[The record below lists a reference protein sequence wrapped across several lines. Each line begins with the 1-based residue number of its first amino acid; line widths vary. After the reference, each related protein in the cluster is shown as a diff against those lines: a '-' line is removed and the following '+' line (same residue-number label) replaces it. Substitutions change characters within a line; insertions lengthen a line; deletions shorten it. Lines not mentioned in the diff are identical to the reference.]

1 MPIDRD
7 LVKLRINDVYESISE
22 PNRLTSKRFNEM
34 SIDEKYSMRYNVIV
48 LVEALASLCLHI
60 ALEHYGLRPE
70 SYAECF
76 RGVLERLGV
85 RCCRDL
91 EALARLRN
99 LLVHRYWAVKD
110 EIVYNSVK
118 KNFRCVEEFIERVR
132 ELVLR

>member
-1 MPIDRD
+1 MPVDRD

-22 PNRLTSKRFNEM
+22 LNRLTSRRFDEM
-34 SIDEKYSMRYNVIV
+34 NIDEKYSMRYNVIV

-76 RGVLERLGV
+76 RGVSERLGV

>member
-60 ALEHYGLRPE
+60 ALEQYGLRPE
-70 SYAECF
+70 SYTECF
-76 RGVLERLGV
+76 RGFQRGLGLGV
-85 RCCRDL
+85 AGTWRPRH
-91 EALARLRN
+91 A
-99 LLVHRYWAVKD
+99 
-110 EIVYNSVK
+110 
-118 KNFRCVEEFIERVR
+118 
-132 ELVLR
+132 

>member
-1 MPIDRD
+1 MGLFMPVDRD

-70 SYAECF
+70 SYTECF
-76 RGVLERLGV
+76 RGFQRGLGLGV
-85 RCCRDL
+85 AGTWRP
-91 EALARLRN
+91 
-99 LLVHRYWAVKD
+99 
-110 EIVYNSVK
+110 
-118 KNFRCVEEFIERVR
+118 
-132 ELVLR
+132 

>member
-1 MPIDRD
+1 
-7 LVKLRINDVYESISE
+7 
-22 PNRLTSKRFNEM
+22 
-34 SIDEKYSMRYNVIV
+34 
-48 LVEALASLCLHI
+48 
-60 ALEHYGLRPE
+60 LRPE
-70 SYAECF
+70 SYTECF